1 MIFRVYSLN
10 LKIYGLKD
18 DKTEIERAREK
29 TKNERFAKCSQMLWW
44 LTRMQNGKLS
54 LFLYVSICERF
65 IGVTHRQI
73 VPVTNHLIV
82 HSNWWQAKSMRHM
95 QIEFQT
101 AKNICALTR
110 TEYAWSI
117 INGHFMMS
125 DICFFSPK

>member
-18 DKTEIERAREK
+18 DKTDERESERENK
-29 TKNERFAKCSQMLWW
+29 RFAKCSQMLWW

-73 VPVTNHLIV
+73 VLVTNHLIV
-82 HSNWWQAKSMRHM
+82 HINW
-95 QIEFQT
+95 
-101 AKNICALTR
+101 
-110 TEYAWSI
+110 
-117 INGHFMMS
+117 
-125 DICFFSPK
+125 